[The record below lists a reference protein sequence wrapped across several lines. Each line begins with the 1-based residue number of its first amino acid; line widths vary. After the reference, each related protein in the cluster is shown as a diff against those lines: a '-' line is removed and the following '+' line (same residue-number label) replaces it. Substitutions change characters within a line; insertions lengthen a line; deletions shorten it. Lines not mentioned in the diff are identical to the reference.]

1 MSSCHLVTY
10 NSKFFSDTIESVSNV
25 LKMGTIS
32 VRDDGL
38 YVSGMDD
45 LHVSLIKLEIE
56 KNDFDKFE
64 KIGPVNLGINF
75 EEFVKL
81 LKTSSGRGKL
91 SIIYNE
97 SDPKLNIIFENDGLK
112 RKYGLMLLDIDV
124 DELEVPSI
132 DYHLELELSTK
143 IFSNMINSVIATGA
157 EEITFRIKDKQL
169 STYSKGDISETEFLF
184 DNVEGYENEKK
195 LKINIGKSE
204 AKSSTN
210 KRKIYELLSCE
221 GQFNVTVGTSIL
233 KNITKANQLT
243 EFVTINMIAE
253 NPIRLDY
260 NLNGDGS
267 FIYYYISPKLDE

>member
-1 MSSCHLVTY
+1 MSSCHLVTHD
-10 NSKFFSDTIESVSNV
+10 SKYFCDTIESVSNV
-25 LKMGTIS
+25 LKMGNIS

-45 LHVSLIKLEIE
+45 MHVSLIKLEIE

-97 SDPKLNIIFENDGLK
+97 SNPKLDIIYENDGLK

-124 DELEVPSI
+124 DDLEVPSI

-143 IFSNMINSVIATGA
+143 IFSNMINSVITTGA
-157 EEITFRIKDKQL
+157 EEITFNIKDKQL
-169 STYSKGDISETEFLF
+169 STFSKGDLSETEFLF
-184 DNVEGYENEKK
+184 DKEEGYENEKK

-210 KRKIYELLSCE
+210 KKKIYELISCE
-221 GQFNVTVGTSIL
+221 GQFNITVGTSIL

-243 EFVTINMIAE
+243 EFVTINMIAD
-253 NPIRLDY
+253 NPVRLDY
-260 NLNGDGS
+260 NLNDDGS
-267 FIYYYISPKLDE
+267 FIYYYISPKLDD

>member
-1 MSSCHLVTY
+1 MSSCHLVTHD
-10 NSKFFSDTIESVSNV
+10 SKYFCDTIESVSNV
-25 LKMGTIS
+25 LKMGNIS

-45 LHVSLIKLEIE
+45 MHVSLIKLEIE

-97 SDPKLNIIFENDGLK
+97 SNPKLDIIYENDGLK

-124 DELEVPSI
+124 DDLEVPSI

-143 IFSNMINSVIATGA
+143 IFSNMINSVITTGA
-157 EEITFRIKDKQL
+157 EEITFKIKDKQL
-169 STYSKGDISETEFLF
+169 STFSKGDLSETEFLF
-184 DNVEGYENEKK
+184 DKEEGYENEKK

-204 AKSSTN
+204 AKSSTH
-210 KRKIYELLSCE
+210 KKKIYELISCE

-243 EFVTINMIAE
+243 EFVTINMIAD
-253 NPIRLDY
+253 NPVRLDY

-267 FIYYYISPKLDE
+267 FIYYYISPKLDD

>member
-1 MSSCHLVTY
+1 MSSCHLVTHD
-10 NSKFFSDTIESVSNV
+10 SKYFCDTIESVSNV
-25 LKMGTIS
+25 LKMGNIS

-45 LHVSLIKLEIE
+45 MHVSLIKLEIE

-97 SDPKLNIIFENDGLK
+97 SNPKLDIIYENDGLK

-124 DELEVPSI
+124 DDLEVPSI

-143 IFSNMINSVIATGA
+143 IFSNMINSVITTGA
-157 EEITFRIKDKQL
+157 EEITFKIKDKQL
-169 STYSKGDISETEFLF
+169 STFSKGDLSETEFLF
-184 DNVEGYENEKK
+184 DKQEGYENEKK

-210 KRKIYELLSCE
+210 KKKIYELISCE

-243 EFVTINMIAE
+243 EFVTINMIAD

-267 FIYYYISPKLDE
+267 FIYYYISPKLDD

>member
-1 MSSCHLVTY
+1 MSSCHLVTHD
-10 NSKFFSDTIESVSNV
+10 SKYFCDTIESVSNV
-25 LKMGTIS
+25 LKMGNIS

-45 LHVSLIKLEIE
+45 MHVSLIKLEIE

-97 SDPKLNIIFENDGLK
+97 SNPKLDIIYENDGLK

-124 DELEVPSI
+124 DDLEVPSI

-143 IFSNMINSVIATGA
+143 IFSNMINSVITTGA
-157 EEITFRIKDKQL
+157 EEITFNIKDKQL
-169 STYSKGDISETEFLF
+169 STFSKGDLSETEFLF
-184 DNVEGYENEKK
+184 DKEEGYENEKK

-204 AKSSTN
+204 AKSSIN
-210 KRKIYELLSCE
+210 KKKIYELISCE
-221 GQFNVTVGTSIL
+221 GQFNITVGTSIL

-243 EFVTINMIAE
+243 EFVTINMIAD
-253 NPIRLDY
+253 NPVRLDY
-260 NLNGDGS
+260 NLNDDGS
-267 FIYYYISPKLDE
+267 FIYYYISPKLDD

>member
-1 MSSCHLVTY
+1 MSSCHLVTHD
-10 NSKFFSDTIESVSNV
+10 SKYFCDTIESVSNV
-25 LKMGTIS
+25 LKMGNIS

-45 LHVSLIKLEIE
+45 MHVSLIKLEIE

-97 SDPKLNIIFENDGLK
+97 SNPKLDIIYENDGLK

-124 DELEVPSI
+124 DDLEVPSI

-143 IFSNMINSVIATGA
+143 IFSNMINSVITTGA
-157 EEITFRIKDKQL
+157 EEITFKIKDKQL
-169 STYSKGDISETEFLF
+169 STFSKGDLSETEFLF
-184 DNVEGYENEKK
+184 DKEEGYENEKK

-204 AKSSTN
+204 AKSSTH
-210 KRKIYELLSCE
+210 KKKIYELISCE

-243 EFVTINMIAE
+243 EFVTINMIAD
-253 NPIRLDY
+253 NPLRLDY

-267 FIYYYISPKLDE
+267 FIYYYISPKLDD

>member
-1 MSSCHLVTY
+1 MSSCHLVTHD
-10 NSKFFSDTIESVSNV
+10 SKYFCDTIESVSNV
-25 LKMGTIS
+25 LKMGNIS

-45 LHVSLIKLEIE
+45 MHVSLIKLEIE

-97 SDPKLNIIFENDGLK
+97 SNPKLDIIYENDGLK

-124 DELEVPSI
+124 DDLEVPSI

-143 IFSNMINSVIATGA
+143 IFSNMINSVITTGA
-157 EEITFRIKDKQL
+157 EEITFNIKDKQL
-169 STYSKGDISETEFLF
+169 STFSKGDLSETEFLF
-184 DNVEGYENEKK
+184 DKEEGYENEKK

-204 AKSSTN
+204 AKSSIN
-210 KRKIYELLSCE
+210 KKKIYELISCE

-243 EFVTINMIAE
+243 EFVTINMIAD
-253 NPIRLDY
+253 NPVRLDY
-260 NLNGDGS
+260 NLNDDGS
-267 FIYYYISPKLDE
+267 FIYYYISPKLDD

>member
-1 MSSCHLVTY
+1 MSSCHLETN
-10 NSKFFSDTIESVSNV
+10 NSKYFCDAIESVSNV
-25 LKMGTIS
+25 LKMGNIS
-32 VRDDGL
+32 VKDDGL
-38 YVSGMDD
+38 YVSGMDVM
-45 LHVSLIKLEIE
+45 HVSLIKLEIE

-97 SDPKLNIIFENDGLK
+97 SNPKLDIIFENDGLK
-112 RKYGLMLLDIDV
+112 RKYGLMLMDIDV
-124 DELEVPSI
+124 DDLDVPSI

-143 IFSNMINSVIATGA
+143 IFSNMINSVITTGA
-157 EEITFRIKDKQL
+157 EQITFKIKDKQL
-169 STYSKGDISETEFLF
+169 STFSKGDLSETEFLF
-184 DNVEGYENEKK
+184 DRAEGYENEKK

-210 KRKIYELLSCE
+210 KKKIYELMSCE
-221 GQFNVTVGTSIL
+221 GEFNVTLGTSIL

-243 EFVTINMIAE
+243 EFVTINMIAD
-253 NPIRLDY
+253 NPVRLDY
-260 NLNGDGS
+260 NLNDDGS
-267 FIYYYISPKLDE
+267 FIYYYISPKLDD

>member
-1 MSSCHLVTY
+1 MSSCHLETN
-10 NSKFFSDTIESVSNV
+10 NSKYFCDAIESVSNV
-25 LKMGTIS
+25 LKMGNIS
-32 VRDDGL
+32 VKDDGL

-45 LHVSLIKLEIE
+45 MHVSLIKLEIE

-97 SDPKLNIIFENDGLK
+97 SNPKLDIIFENDGLK
-112 RKYGLMLLDIDV
+112 RKYGLMLMDIDV
-124 DELEVPSI
+124 DDLDVPSI

-143 IFSNMINSVIATGA
+143 VFSNMINSVITTGA
-157 EEITFRIKDKQL
+157 EQITFKIKDKQL
-169 STYSKGDISETEFLF
+169 STFSKGDLSETEFLF
-184 DNVEGYENEKK
+184 DRVEGYENEKK

-210 KRKIYELLSCE
+210 KKKIYELMSCE
-221 GQFNVTVGTSIL
+221 GEFNVTVGTSIL

-243 EFVTINMIAE
+243 EFVTINMIAD
-253 NPIRLDY
+253 NPVRLDY
-260 NLNGDGS
+260 NLNNDGS
-267 FIYYYISPKLDE
+267 FIYYYISPKLDD

>member
-1 MSSCHLVTY
+1 MSSCHLITRD
-10 NSKFFSDTIESVSNV
+10 SKYFCDTIESVSNV
-25 LKMGTIS
+25 LKMGNIS

-45 LHVSLIKLEIE
+45 MHVSLIKLEIE

-97 SDPKLNIIFENDGLK
+97 SNPKLDIIYENDGLK

-124 DELEVPSI
+124 DDLEVPSI

-143 IFSNMINSVIATGA
+143 IFSNMINSVITTGA
-157 EEITFRIKDKQL
+157 EEITFKIKDKQL
-169 STYSKGDISETEFLF
+169 STFSKGDLSETEFLF
-184 DNVEGYENEKK
+184 DKLEGYENEKK

-204 AKSSTN
+204 AKSSIN
-210 KRKIYELLSCE
+210 KKKIYELISCE

-243 EFVTINMIAE
+243 EFVTINMIAD

-267 FIYYYISPKLDE
+267 FIYYYISPKLDD